1 MAWFYLGTT
10 MPPATES
17 LTPSQ
22 LRELE
27 QVDARHVPRLVVF
40 FVLYL
45 GAAALSV
52 VLAARDATG
61 SVWLARA
68 PLYLI
73 AAASL
78 HGISL
83 FTHEA
88 VHGGLSRW
96 PWLNRLGG
104 IACALPVLQNYAAY
118 KVLHLKHHADLG
130 GGKDP
135 DHYANY
141 TGRRWLELLMH
152 VGRLLLGYPA
162 YITMIPILGWRQG
175 TTAERRWVL
184 LEVALAGAGLAAAV
198 LFIPGQV
205 LLHAWAIPMLLLNT
219 LVNVRGMSQH
229 TFLPESTHP
238 VRGSRT
244 ILSNPVTRFF
254 MCNENYH
261 LEHHLYPRVPWYN
274 LPALH
279 RTLRA
284 DLVAQGAPFIPS
296 YFSFVR
302 GVLSGSLIR
311 GAKPA
316 TPDA

>member
-1 MAWFYLGTT
+1 MPLG
-10 MPPATES
+10 TES
-17 LTPSQ
+17 LPPTR
-22 LRELE
+22 LRDLE
-27 QVDARHVPRLVVF
+27 QVDARHVPRLLCF
-40 FVLYL
+40 LVLYL
-45 GAAALSV
+45 GASALSV
-52 VLAARDATG
+52 TLAGRAVSLPGTLPLAA
-61 SVWLARA
+61 
-68 PLYLI
+68 LYLL

-88 VHGGLSRW
+88 VHGGLARR

-104 IACALPVLQNYAAY
+104 MACALPVLQNYAAY
-118 KVLHLKHHADLG
+118 KVLHLRHHADLG

-152 VGRLLLGYPA
+152 IGRLLLGYPA
-162 YITMIPILGWRQG
+162 YITLIPILGWRQG
-175 TTAERRWVL
+175 TAAERRWIA
-184 LEVALAGAGLAAAV
+184 LEVSLVCAGLALAV
-198 LFIPGQV
+198 SLIPGNV
-205 LLHAWAIPMLLLNT
+205 LLHAWVIPMLILNT

-229 TFLPESTHP
+229 TFLRESSHP
-238 VRGSRT
+238 IRGTRT

-274 LPALH
+274 LPELH
-279 RTLRA
+279 RTLRPA
-284 DLVAQGAPFIPS
+284 LAARGAPFIPS

-302 GVLSGSLIR
+302 GVVTGSHLR
-311 GAKPA
+311 ENRPAKP
-316 TPDA
+316 DA

>member
-1 MAWFYLGTT
+1 
-10 MPPATES
+10 MPLETNT
-17 LTPSQ
+17 LTPSR

-27 QVDARHVPRLVVF
+27 QVDARHVPRLLSF
-40 FVLYL
+40 LALYL
-45 GAAALSV
+45 GAGTLAV
-52 VLAARDATG
+52 VLARRDVSFAG
-61 SVWLARA
+61 ALLLAL
-68 PLYLI
+68 LYLL

-88 VHGGLSRW
+88 VHGGLARR

-104 IACALPVLQNYAAY
+104 MACALPVLQNYAAY
-118 KVLHLKHHADLG
+118 KVLHLRHHADLG

-152 VGRLLLGYPA
+152 IGRLLLGYPA
-162 YITMIPILGWRQG
+162 YITMIPILGWRKG
-175 TTAERRWVL
+175 TAAERRWIA
-184 LEVALAGAGLAAAV
+184 LEVALVLAGLALAV
-198 LFIPGQV
+198 AFLPGQV
-205 LLHAWAIPMLLLNT
+205 LLHAWGIPMLILNT

-238 VRGSRT
+238 VRGTRT

-274 LPALH
+274 LPELH
-279 RTLRA
+279 QTLRPA
-284 DLVAQGAPFIPS
+284 LVAQQAPFIPS

-302 GVLSGSLIR
+302 GVVTGALIR
-311 GAKPA
+311 ESRQAA
-316 TPDA
+316 PDA

>member
-1 MAWFYLGTT
+1 MSLTT
-10 MPPATES
+10 VH
-17 LTPSQ
+17 LTPSR

-27 QVDARHVPRLVVF
+27 QVDARHVPRLLVF
-40 FVLYL
+40 VVLYL
-45 GAAALSV
+45 GAAALAV
-52 VLAARDATG
+52 ALAARALPLAG
-61 SVWLARA
+61 WLARA
-68 PLYLI
+68 SLYLL

-88 VHGGLSRW
+88 VHGGLARR

-104 IACALPVLQNYAAY
+104 MLCALPVLQNYAAY
-118 KVLHLKHHADLG
+118 KVLHLRHHADLG

-141 TGRRWLELLMH
+141 TGRRGLELLMH
-152 VGRLLLGYPA
+152 GGRLLLGYPA
-162 YITMIPILGWRQG
+162 YITLIPILGWRQG
-175 TTAERRWVL
+175 AAAERRWIE
-184 LEVALAGAGLAAAV
+184 LEVALAAVSVALAVA
-198 LFIPGQV
+198 FIPGQV
-205 LLHAWAIPMLLLNT
+205 LLHAWAIPMLILNT

-229 TFLPESTHP
+229 TFLAESDHP
-238 VRGSRT
+238 VRGTRT

-279 RTLRA
+279 RALRA
-284 DLVAQGAPFIPS
+284 ELVAQGAPFIPS

-302 GVLSGSLIR
+302 GVISGSLIR
-311 GAKPA
+311 AARPVA
-316 TPDA
+316 PDA

>member
-1 MAWFYLGTT
+1 MVLSSETA
-10 MPPATES
+10 MPTSTES
-17 LTPSQ
+17 LTAAR

-27 QVDARHVPRLVVF
+27 QVDARHLPRLVLF
-40 FVLYL
+40 LALYL

-52 VLAARDATG
+52 RLAAVA
-61 SVWLARA
+61 SPLPVWLARA
-68 PLYLI
+68 GLYLV

-88 VHGGLSRW
+88 VHGGLSRTR
-96 PWLNRLGG
+96 WLNRLGG
-104 IACALPVLQNYAAY
+104 IACAVPVLQNFSAY
-118 KVLHLKHHADLG
+118 KVLHLRHHADLG

-162 YITMIPILGWRQG
+162 YITMIPLLGFRQG
-175 TTAERRWVL
+175 TSPERRWISF
-184 LEVALAGAGLAAAV
+184 EVALGVAAV
-198 LFIPGQV
+198 ALAVAFVPGPV
-205 LLHAWAIPMLLLNT
+205 LLHGWLIPMVVINT
-219 LVNVRGMSQH
+219 LVNIRGMSQH
-229 TFLPESTHP
+229 TFLAESNHP
-238 VRGSRT
+238 IRGTRT

-274 LPALH
+274 LPELH

-284 DLVAQGAPFIPS
+284 ELVSRGAPFIPS

-302 GVLSGSLIR
+302 GVVSGSLVRAGR
-311 GAKPA
+311 GAA
-316 TPDA
+316 SDA

>member
-1 MAWFYLGTT
+1 M
-10 MPPATES
+10 S
-17 LTPSQ
+17 LTTVTLSPSR

-27 QVDARHVPRLVVF
+27 QVDARHLPRLLGF
-40 FVLYL
+40 LLLYL
-45 GAAALSV
+45 GAAALV
-52 VLAARDATG
+52 VTLAARDVPLLG
-61 SVWLARA
+61 WLARA
-68 PLYLI
+68 ALYLL

-88 VHGGLSRW
+88 VHGGLSRR

-104 IACALPVLQNYAAY
+104 MLCALPVLQNYAAY
-118 KVLHLKHHADLG
+118 KVLHLRHHADLG

-162 YITMIPILGWRQG
+162 YITLIPILGWRQG
-175 TTAERRWVL
+175 TAAERRWIETEVGL
-184 LEVALAGAGLAAAV
+184 TAVAVALAVA
-198 LFIPGQV
+198 FIPGQV
-205 LLHAWAIPMLLLNT
+205 LLHAWAIPMLILNT
-219 LVNVRGMSQH
+219 MVNVRGMSQH
-229 TFLPESTHP
+229 TFLPESDHP
-238 VRGSRT
+238 VRGTRT

-274 LPALH
+274 LPELH

-284 DLVAQGAPFIPS
+284 ELVAQGAPFIPS

-302 GVLSGSLIR
+302 GVLSGSLLR
-311 GAKPA
+311 VARPVA
-316 TPDA
+316 PDA

>member
-1 MAWFYLGTT
+1 
-10 MPPATES
+10 MPLMTVTLA
-17 LTPSQ
+17 PSR

-27 QVDARHVPRLVVF
+27 QVDARHVPRLF
-40 FVLYL
+40 GFLLLYL
-45 GAAALSV
+45 GAAALAV
-52 VLAARDATG
+52 TLAGRDSPLIG
-61 SVWLARA
+61 WLARA
-68 PLYLI
+68 ALYLL

-88 VHGGLSRW
+88 VHGGLARR

-104 IACALPVLQNYAAY
+104 MVCALPVLQNYAAY
-118 KVLHLKHHADLG
+118 KVLHLRHHADLG

-162 YITMIPILGWRQG
+162 YITLIPILGWRQG
-175 TTAERRWVL
+175 TAAERRWIEAEVGL
-184 LEVALAGAGLAAAV
+184 AAVAVALAVA
-198 LFIPGQV
+198 FIPGQV

-219 LVNVRGMSQH
+219 MVNVRGMSQH
-229 TFLPESTHP
+229 TFLPESDHP
-238 VRGSRT
+238 VRGTRT

-274 LPALH
+274 LPELH

-284 DLVAQGAPFIPS
+284 ELVAQGAPFIPS
-296 YFSFVR
+296 YVSFVR
-302 GVLSGSLIR
+302 GVISGSLLR
-311 GAKPA
+311 AARPVA
-316 TPDA
+316 PDA